1 MFGGFNYTRFLPSG
15 DNIVIPIS
23 LNQEDT
29 RKLLYSLILY
39 NIGVSRT
46 NNTVLDKNIQGLTNN
61 NEIIDNTKYLLAN
74 CEETRNNLLRC
85 DIDAIAKSF
94 EINWQIKKDLH
105 SGITSN
111 PFDEVKTI
119 GMQNGA
125 IGAKICGAGGGGHI
139 LFLVHQN
146 KRAVLID
153 KLQELPGQIEYFD
166 FSYTG
171 SEAWKQ

>member
-1 MFGGFNYTRFLPSG
+1 
-15 DNIVIPIS
+15 
-23 LNQEDT
+23 
-29 RKLLYSLILY
+29 
-39 NIGVSRT
+39 
-46 NNTVLDKNIQGLTNN
+46 
-61 NEIIDNTKYLLAN
+61 
-74 CEETRNNLLRC
+74 
-85 DIDAIAKSF
+85 
-94 EINWQIKKDLH
+94 
-105 SGITSN
+105 
-111 PFDEVKTI
+111 
-119 GMQNGA
+119 MQNGA